1 MLDWGPFQKV
11 CNNVHVAGDA
21 NVIADQ
27 CFIDFDIPTGAKSC
41 LCHLLCWVTGG
52 YCDVYV
58 EHSNGS
64 RLWVNRLLLFGP
76 GELISTSDGNVFNG
90 RCVKVAAG
98 HIAGDDWVKI
108 RFQGRRGAFNILS
121 GAFQTEVIP
130 QETLGFL
137 HSDCIIGDP
146 NYLSDGRLTSER
158 TDISGQQA
166 QNILNQLKSYT
177 YEREDIGER
186 RLGLIAD
193 EVESA
198 IEQLAI
204 DNVVS
209 SKWHKDGQYKTLDYS
224 RLVSLLIP
232 AINTLSKRVEDL
244 ESRLV
249 S

>member
-1 MLDWGPFQKV
+1 M
-11 CNNVHVAGDA
+11 
-21 NVIADQ
+21 
-27 CFIDFDIPTGAKSC
+27 
-41 LCHLLCWVTGG
+41 
-52 YCDVYV
+52 
-58 EHSNGS
+58 
-64 RLWVNRLLLFGP
+64 LLFGP
-76 GELISTSDGNVFNG
+76 GELISTSDGHVSSG

-98 HIAGDDWVKI
+98 HIAGDWTKI

-121 GAFQTEVIP
+121 VAFQTEVIP

-146 NYLSDGRLTSER
+146 NSLSDSRLKTER
-158 TDISGQQA
+158 TELSGQPA
-166 QNILNQLKSYT
+166 QHILKQIKSYT
-177 YEREDIGER
+177 YERGDIGER
-186 RLGLIAD
+186 RLGCIAD

-204 DNVVS
+204 GNVVS

-224 RLVSLLIP
+224 RVVSLLIP
-232 AINTLSKRVEDL
+232 AINTLSKRVGDL